1 MRWWARRRLRTK
13 IFLIFAPLLLATLIL
28 TLVAVLDAAARQVN
42 ETLRNQISVTGRV
55 FLRLVAERA
64 ERLLTQTTLL
74 AGDFAL
80 KRAIATYDPSS
91 LASVADNYRQRLGVD
106 LFWIT
111 DEEGALLAD
120 ATREEAAGKS
130 MAKQPP
136 LAESLSSG
144 EAAAAISEVRGTL
157 YQLVA
162 IPVLAPDPIGYLAVG
177 KAIDA
182 PTAEQLQA
190 ETGSR
195 VSFLD
200 ARRVFASSWPAPSW
214 NALAASAG
222 LEIGRSGA
230 AEPFL
235 MTVDGQRWLSEL
247 VVIGANLPERL
258 YALVQRSYD
267 KALEPLAELQRRIVA
282 IGAAALLA
290 ALVIGAGLANA
301 ITAPIRLI
309 VQAMRDVRQGN
320 LRRRLSL
327 RREDEIGYMASS
339 FDEMVEGLQERERI
353 RETFGR
359 FVSKDVADVVLSGRV
374 SLDGERR
381 EVTILFQDI
390 RGFTALSENTD
401 PADLLRILNQFLTEI
416 VAAVETEKGVV
427 HKFTGDG
434 VMALFGAPVSHADDP
449 ERAVRAALDMVRRL
463 DGLNQRW
470 AGSGGPHLRIGI
482 GVHTGEVIAG
492 QIGPDDRIEYSVIG
506 DPVNLASRI
515 EGLTKEVGAIVL
527 ISAVTAQ
534 RLGATFQFGRR
545 TVVSVRGKEAPVE
558 VVEVIGHEA
567 GSGPVL
573 ASSPRAR

>member
-28 TLVAVLDAAARQVN
+28 TLGFIQLAVSRQVK
-42 ETLRNQISVTGRV
+42 ETLHNQLSVTGRV
-55 FLRLVAERA
+55 FLRLVAERG

-80 KRAIATYDPSS
+80 KRAIATYDPST
-91 LASVADNYRQRLGVD
+91 LASVADNYRERLNVD

-111 DEEGALLAD
+111 DEAGKLLAD
-120 ATREEAAGKS
+120 ASDAERPGASLAG
-130 MAKQPP
+130 QPP
-136 LAESLSSG
+136 LAGSLRSG

-157 YQLVA
+157 YQMVA

-177 KAIDA
+177 EAIDA
-182 PTAEQLQA
+182 QTAEQLQS

-200 ARRVFASSWPAPSW
+200 ADRVFASSWPKPTWGAIPASPD
-214 NALAASAG
+214 LAGELNGTGS
-222 LEIGRSGA
+222 
-230 AEPFL
+230 AEPFV

-247 VVIGANLPERL
+247 VVIGADLPEQL

-267 KALEPLAELQRRIVA
+267 QALEPLVALRRRIAA
-282 IGAAALLA
+282 IGAAALIA
-290 ALVIGAGLANA
+290 ALAIGGGFANA

-327 RREDEIGYMASS
+327 RREDEIGYMAGS
-339 FDEMVEGLQERERI
+339 FDEMVAGLEERERI
-353 RETFGR
+353 KETFGR
-359 FVSKDVADVVLSGRV
+359 FVSKEVADVVLSGRV

-390 RGFTALSENTD
+390 RGFTTLSEKSD
-401 PADLLRILNQFLTEI
+401 PSDLVQLLNEFFTEI
-416 VAAVETEKGVV
+416 VAAVEAEGGVIRQ
-427 HKFTGDG
+427 FTGDG
-434 VMALFGAPVSHADDP
+434 VMALFGAPIAHADDP

-463 DGLNQRW
+463 GGLNERW
-470 AGSGGPHLRIGI
+470 AERGRPQLRIGV
-482 GVHTGEVIAG
+482 GVHTGDVVAG
-492 QIGPDDRIEYSVIG
+492 QFGPDERVEYSVIG

-515 EGLTKEVGAIVL
+515 EGLTKEVKATVL
-527 ISAVTAQ
+527 ISGVTAS
-534 RLGATFQFGRR
+534 RLGPGFRFGQR
-545 TVVSVRGKEAPVE
+545 VVVPVRGKEAPVE
-558 VVEVIGHEA
+558 VVEVIGHEGA
-567 GSGPVL
+567 G
-573 ASSPRAR
+573 AMRAPPSA